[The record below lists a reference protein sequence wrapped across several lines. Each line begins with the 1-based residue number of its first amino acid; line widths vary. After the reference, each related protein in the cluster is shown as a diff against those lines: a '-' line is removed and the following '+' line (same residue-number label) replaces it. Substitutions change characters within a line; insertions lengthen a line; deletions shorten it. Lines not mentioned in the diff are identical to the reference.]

1 MNIRK
6 YSTLM
11 EHLGY
16 EVDWPSTYPYGI
28 AVPICVESHPRLTG
42 AQYKDITT
50 DLVNRFPRMLAVYI
64 GEICLVY

>member
-1 MNIRK
+1 MNIHK

-11 EHLGY
+11 EHLGF
-16 EVDWPSTYPYGI
+16 EVDWPSTYPYGT
-28 AVPICVESHPRLTG
+28 AVPIYVESHTRLTG

-50 DLVNRFPRMLAVYI
+50 DLVNRFPHMLAVYT